1 MTKEDQILNQLGSIL
16 INSGPDKAKKLIM
29 HAEPN
34 AEGDVCKYKFY
45 YVNKCNEQ
53 HDYDPDGIAE
63 IDILDILVE
72 LRKYYL
78 DNNLSNGEPIWV
90 GCIVE
95 VDVEKS
101 KINIEFKYEPFIFD
115 E

>member
-1 MTKEDQILNQLGSIL
+1 MTKEDQILNQLGGIL
-16 INSGPDKAKKLIM
+16 INSAPAKARKLIM

-45 YVNKCNEQ
+45 YVNKRNEQ

-63 IDILDILVE
+63 IDILDTLVE

-95 VDVEKS
+95 VDVKKS